1 MKAPG
6 GFMQSDLAVAALCA
20 LGLGLSLGLHGS
32 PDLNAGPLV
41 FPAAVLLVG
50 LKRGPLEA
58 WILGLLSGLFC
69 TLLYTTL
76 FFSQPGISIYFC
88 MVSLAALAIC
98 TLFPIP
104 WTQAAESSLEAFER
118 RKLPLEE
125 KRDFAREQFEKV
137 SRDVQV
143 SEQRSREI
151 DALYHAGREIS
162 KLLTL
167 QDTLDFSSE
176 IIRDT
181 LQGDNAQGMK
191 AESGHESPFVLMLVD
206 EDSSRF
212 RLGTFGGMDPE
223 LARNFETPLGALDFM
238 NWLKAQG
245 KAVTVSNASAES
257 RLKGLNL
264 IPQLRGFSSIPLL
277 IQDQAIGLIV
287 VFDFGEKPGQS
298 MDGKDFSNLR
308 ILASQIAIGIEKA
321 TLYDKVQR
329 LSITD
334 GLTGLFVHRHFQTRL
349 DEEIKRA
356 ERYKEPLSLL
366 MLDIDFFKKFNDNY
380 GHLAGDAVL
389 KRVAVLLREH
399 VDSADISSRY
409 GGEEFS
415 VILPKQ
421 DKELARIKAEKIRLA
436 VEADLLRYEG
446 KELKVTVS
454 MGLAAFP
461 GDAMTKKGLID
472 KADQA
477 LYKAKHDG
485 RNRLVLAGS

>member
-1 MKAPG
+1 MSMDRSNLK
-6 GFMQSDLAVAALCA
+6 SDLAVAGLV
-20 LGLGLSLGLHGS
+20 LTGLGFSLWLGDS
-32 PDLNAGPLV
+32 KELNGGPL
-41 FPAAVLLVG
+41 FFSAAVLLLG
-50 LKRGPLEA
+50 LRRGPLEG
-58 WILGLLSGLFC
+58 WILGLAGGLFT
-69 TLLYTTL
+69 TLLCN
-76 FFSQPGISIYFC
+76 FGGISLAFC
-88 MVSLAALAIC
+88 LASLGSLVVC

-104 WTQAAESSLEAFER
+104 WTQDEEAALDSFEHRKMPMEAR
-118 RKLPLEE
+118 
-125 KRDFAREQFEKV
+125 RDFALEQLAKV
-137 SRDVQV
+137 TRDVQI

-167 QDTLDFSSE
+167 QDTLDFSRE

-181 LQGDNAQGMK
+181 LQGDSGPTAK
-191 AESGHESPFVLMLVD
+191 AAPEPSFVLMLVD
-206 EDSSRF
+206 EELSRF
-212 RLGTFGGMDPE
+212 RLGSFGGMDPD
-223 LARNFETPLGALDFM
+223 LALKFEVPLGGLDLM
-238 NWLKAQG
+238 NWLKAQP
-245 KAVTVSNASAES
+245 KAVTVANASAEP

-264 IPQLRGFSSIPLL
+264 LPQLRGFSSIPLL

-287 VFDFGEKPGQS
+287 VFDLGEPKARPIEGQ
-298 MDGKDFSNLR
+298 DFSNLR

-334 GLTGLFVHRHFQTRL
+334 GLTGLFVHRHFQARL

-356 ERYKEPLSLL
+356 ERYHEPLSLL
-366 MLDIDFFKKFNDNY
+366 MLDIDFFKKFNDSY

-389 KRVAVLLREH
+389 KRVATLLREH
-399 VDSADISSRY
+399 MGSSDVPARY

-421 DKELARIKAEKIRLA
+421 DKKESAIKAERLRQDI
-436 VEADLLRYEG
+436 EADLLSYEG
-446 KELKVTVS
+446 KDLKVTVS

-461 GDAMTKKGLID
+461 EDAMTKKGVID

-477 LYKAKHDG
+477 LYKAKHEG
-485 RNRLVLAGS
+485 RNRLILS